1 MQKIPLS
8 RVKQKQRASNNP
20 INRYSPKKET
30 IKMLLAIEGLVMCF
44 VLLIVCVVGIANG
57 PVGLVLLYEK
67 DVQERVV
74 ELGLT
79 TKKRIRRNYVLAS
92 FAMFLPLFIL
102 PPLMVY
108 GINGATGFWDGFW
121 QMSIILWIQGL
132 FDRFFIDWYW
142 VGKTKAWEIPGTED
156 LKPYIPMKP
165 MLVKWFST
173 IVLNPLIA
181 AIVAGIMCL
190 FLK

>member
-1 MQKIPLS
+1 
-8 RVKQKQRASNNP
+8 
-20 INRYSPKKET
+20 
-30 IKMLLAIEGLVMCF
+30 MLLVIEGVVMCF
-44 VLLIVCVVGIANG
+44 VLLIVCVVGMANG

-67 DVQERVV
+67 DVQRRVV
-74 ELGLT
+74 ELGLIG
-79 TKKRIRRNYVLAS
+79 KEKIRKNLIICS
-92 FAMFLPLFIL
+92 IAMFVPLFVL

-121 QMSIILWIQGL
+121 QMSIILWMQGL

-156 LKPYIPMKP
+156 LKPYIPAKVMIG
-165 MLVKWFST
+165 KWLST

-181 AIVAGIMCL
+181 AIVAGIVTL
-190 FLK
+190 LVE